1 MSKLNIGL
9 SDEETLELFAYLVT
23 SAQCCLTEPP
33 DYGTFRLISA
43 AERLAR
49 VWQSKSESEWSEF
62 LDTFATRAPGETA
75 WIWTDTQ
82 RYADYLA
89 ECAEAVGREIKRRGD
104 EDSDEDES

>member
-1 MSKLNIGL
+1 MGKPNIGL
-9 SDEETLELFAYLVT
+9 TDEETLELFSYLVT

-49 VWQSKSESEWSEF
+49 MWQSRSSGEWAGF
-62 LDTFATRAPGETA
+62 LDSFATRTPGETVG
-75 WIWTDTQ
+75 IWADQQ

-89 ECAEAVGREIKRRGD
+89 ECAQAVGREIKRRGG